1 VSGSPADKAGLNDH
15 DVITKVNNITID
27 DKTSLT
33 AALSRFK
40 VGDKV
45 TLTIVRDGK
54 TITKDATLGS
64 APQS

>member
-1 VSGSPADKAGLNDH
+1 MEPELDS
-15 DVITKVNNITID
+15 ITID